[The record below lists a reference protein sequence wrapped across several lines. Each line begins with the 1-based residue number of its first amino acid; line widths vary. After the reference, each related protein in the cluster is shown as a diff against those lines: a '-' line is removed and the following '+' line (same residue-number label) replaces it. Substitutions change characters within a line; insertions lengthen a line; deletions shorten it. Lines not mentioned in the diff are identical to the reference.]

1 MIGQGKLSVFLP
13 QKIKITSTSNMSAHE
28 KQKNHLMGPH
38 NAQFQKSIGNSNSV
52 LKPTSDLKVPIFLP
66 KILLTNLRS
75 FGKYGE
81 TDKTTDLKAVL
92 DLNTIDI
99 GVFTET
105 WATDNTVDSLD
116 NTFDNYIMFHLIR
129 SNCKRASGGVSIFVK
144 DTIPATRLDVN
155 VPNHLEIIYVSVTP
169 KRLPRSVSTIIFCGV
184 YFPGTTSEYA
194 PSQEDILLHLTE
206 TIQSFYTKYDSP
218 LIMLLGDFNDLD
230 ITDLCEICLLKQVVN
245 VHTRD
250 TAILDLIMTNIDNQL
265 YREPVSLPS
274 IGNSDH
280 LCVLY
285 VPEEYIAPKDTKEK
299 IMVRKFYK
307 SAMIEFGSWISRF
320 DWSLLFEIKNVND
333 KVAYFSAVTWL
344 MVDKYFPLKKVL
356 ISSTDKEWMTPKIK
370 LLILQ
375 RQKALKLKKAD
386 LHSHL
391 ARKVTFE
398 IRKAKLDYNK
408 SKSP

>member
-1 MIGQGKLSVFLP
+1 MRLTFVNLNIMIGQGKLSVFLP

-116 NTFDNYIMFHLIR
+116 NTFDN
-129 SNCKRASGGVSIFVK
+129 CKRASGGVSIFVK

-169 KRLPRSVSTIIFCGV
+169 KRLPRSVSTIFFV
-184 YFPGTTSEYA
+184 EYTFLV
-194 PSQEDILLHLTE
+194 QHLN
-206 TIQSFYTKYDSP
+206 
-218 LIMLLGDFNDLD
+218 M
-230 ITDLCEICLLKQVVN
+230 
-245 VHTRD
+245 
-250 TAILDLIMTNIDNQL
+250 
-265 YREPVSLPS
+265 
-274 IGNSDH
+274 
-280 LCVLY
+280 
-285 VPEEYIAPKDTKEK
+285 
-299 IMVRKFYK
+299 
-307 SAMIEFGSWISRF
+307 
-320 DWSLLFEIKNVND
+320 
-333 KVAYFSAVTWL
+333 
-344 MVDKYFPLKKVL
+344 
-356 ISSTDKEWMTPKIK
+356 
-370 LLILQ
+370 
-375 RQKALKLKKAD
+375 
-386 LHSHL
+386 HL
-391 ARKVTFE
+391 ARRIFYC
-398 IRKAKLDYNK
+398 I
-408 SKSP
+408 